1 MNNRR
6 QDHRQFRR
14 ARLNK
19 TDLRNALEGANNL
32 TNQLASQLVIT
43 TMVAAFRGGELSLA
57 SAAAACA
64 MTEDNFKRAGDTVNA
79 EARRML
85 ANKDELDN
93 QK

>member
-1 MNNRR
+1 
-6 QDHRQFRR
+6 
-14 ARLNK
+14 
-19 TDLRNALEGANNL
+19 
-32 TNQLASQLVIT
+32 
-43 TMVAAFRGGELSLA
+43 MVAAFRGGSFPS

-93 QK
+93 QNNMKDYAKLQFAKLKAWSEHAIPTMLKRNPKQKTALWNGA

>member
-32 TNQLASQLVIT
+32 TNQLASQRVIT
-43 TMVAAFRGGELSLA
+43 TMVAASRGGDLSLK
-57 SAAAACA
+57 SAADACS
-64 MTEDNFKRAGDTVNA
+64 MTEDDFKRAGTIVDT
-79 EARRML
+79 EANRML

>member
-1 MNNRR
+1 MNTRQ
-6 QDHRQFRR
+6 QDHRRLRR
-14 ARLNK
+14 HKASKGELK
-19 TDLRNALEGANNL
+19 DLLEGANAVTDSL
-32 TNQLASQLVIT
+32 TARLLIT

-64 MTEDNFKRAGDTVNA
+64 MSEDDFKRAGDVVNA